1 MPKTVPNQR
10 VIRVHRERAS
20 SDFLGIKNERW
31 MAASRILGATALRL
45 YLYLASNSDNYLL
58 ALSPL
63 ALERDVGMPRSTFYD
78 QFRKLVNCGY
88 LVQTGGNQ
96 YDFYEVPQSGTQTN
110 TADGQ
115 DNPTDK
121 PKNPADDI
129 EINIINNKYC
139 AGTTSCPRIKRFC
152 FLRRMNMKKM
162 RPEEMTRCINEI
174 MD

>member
-45 YLYLASNSDNYLL
+45 YLYLASNADNYLL

-96 YDFYEVPQSGTQTN
+96 YDFYEADSDFFTQPGKLFRLMSPEQQQVLFEN
-110 TADGQ
+110 TAAAMNGVPDFIKERHAKHCYQ
-115 DNPTDK
+115 CD
-121 PKNPADDI
+121 PAYG
-129 EINIINNKYC
+129 EGVAKALGMNIDFSDVK
-139 AGTTSCPRIKRFC
+139 
-152 FLRRMNMKKM
+152 
-162 RPEEMTRCINEI
+162 
-174 MD
+174 

>member
-45 YLYLASNSDNYLL
+45 YLYLASNADNYLL

-88 LVQTGGNQ
+88 LVQAGGNQ
-96 YDFYEVPQSGTQTN
+96 YDFYEVPQSDTQTK
-110 TADGQ
+110 TTDGQ
-115 DNPTDK
+115 DSPTDK

-129 EINIINNKYC
+129 EINIINNKN
-139 AGTTSCPRIKRFC
+139 SI
-152 FLRRMNMKKM
+152 
-162 RPEEMTRCINEI
+162 INTVQGQQVVPASK
-174 MD
+174 DFVF

>member
-1 MPKTVPNQR
+1 M
-10 VIRVHRERAS
+10 
-20 SDFLGIKNERW
+20 
-31 MAASRILGATALRL
+31 
-45 YLYLASNSDNYLL
+45 
-58 ALSPL
+58 
-63 ALERDVGMPRSTFYD
+63 
-78 QFRKLVNCGY
+78 NCGY

>member
-45 YLYLASNSDNYLL
+45 YLYLASNADNYLL

-96 YDFYEVPQSGTQTN
+96 YDFYEVPQSDTQAK

-129 EINIINNKYC
+129 EINIINNKN
-139 AGTTSCPRIKRFC
+139 SI
-152 FLRRMNMKKM
+152 
-162 RPEEMTRCINEI
+162 INTVQGQQVVPASK
-174 MD
+174 DFVF